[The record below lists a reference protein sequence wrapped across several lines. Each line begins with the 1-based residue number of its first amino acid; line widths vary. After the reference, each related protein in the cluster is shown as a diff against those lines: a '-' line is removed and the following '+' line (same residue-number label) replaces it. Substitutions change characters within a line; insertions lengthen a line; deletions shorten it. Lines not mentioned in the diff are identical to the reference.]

1 MRETARKKKKAGW
14 IIGGILAFL
23 FEALAVLAVLA
34 ISDPKKDQAFHQ
46 GATQRAAVQALAQGT
61 LTGQPV
67 ALSEEQLN
75 DLLPSDLAAYLSTDS
90 LTVKAV
96 HVSLTEDS
104 LLEVYLPVR
113 LQGIDLAVTMQVNP
127 VCEAG
132 KIQLQIKSLRV
143 GYLPVPADWVLN
155 MAREK
160 LPAKITVDGST
171 ISIPAQVQLLQTQS
185 GETALTL
192 KVTQLTVSGAD
203 KVFYL
208 KVEADMD
215 GLKDYLSG
223 ILDNWLN

>member
-23 FEALAVLAVLA
+23 FAALAVLAVLA
-34 ISDPKKDQAFHQ
+34 LSDPKKDQAFHQ
-46 GATQRAAVQALAQGT
+46 GATQRATVQALAQGT

-75 DLLPSDLAAYLSTDS
+75 DLLPSDLEAYLSTDS

-185 GETALTL
+185 GETAFTL

>member
-1 MRETARKKKKAGW
+1 M
-14 IIGGILAFL
+14 
-23 FEALAVLAVLA
+23 
-34 ISDPKKDQAFHQ
+34 
-46 GATQRAAVQALAQGT
+46 
-61 LTGQPV
+61 
-67 ALSEEQLN
+67 
-75 DLLPSDLAAYLSTDS
+75 
-90 LTVKAV
+90 
-96 HVSLTEDS
+96 
-104 LLEVYLPVR
+104 
-113 LQGIDLAVTMQVNP
+113 
-127 VCEAG
+127 
-132 KIQLQIKSLRV
+132 
-143 GYLPVPADWVLN
+143 N

>member
-1 MRETARKKKKAGW
+1 MREAARKKKKAGW

-23 FEALAVLAVLA
+23 FASLVVLAVL
-34 ISDPKKDQAFHQ
+34 ILSDPKKDQVFSQ
-46 GATQRAAVQALAQGT
+46 GATQQATVQALAQGT
-61 LTGQPV
+61 LTGQSV

-75 DLLPSDLAAYLSTDS
+75 DLLPSDLAEYLSTDS

-96 HVSLTEDS
+96 HLSLTEDS

-113 LQGIDLAVTMQVNP
+113 VQGIDLAVTMQVSP
-127 VCEAG
+127 ACVAD
-132 KIQLQIKSLRV
+132 KIQLQIKGVRV
-143 GYLPVPADWVLN
+143 GYLPVPTDWVLSTVQ
-155 MAREK
+155 EK

-192 KVTQLTVSGAD
+192 KVTQLMVSGAD
-203 KVFYL
+203 KTFYL
-208 KVEADMD
+208 KVEADME

-223 ILDNWLN
+223 ILDSWLN